1 MSRKLTIAEA
11 EEEAAAMRKIRDELV
26 KRGFT
31 QPAPGATGTVRT
43 PADRIAE
50 LEARVAALE
59 GRIDAIRKTV
69 PARSCAC
76 PPSNEDTCRAAMCPR
91 RPWVVT

>member
-1 MSRKLTIAEA
+1 MTDTPSPAIGHVVTAADGIAA
-11 EEEAAAMRKIRDELV
+11 
-26 KRGFT
+26 
-31 QPAPGATGTVRT
+31 
-43 PADRIAE
+43 
-50 LEARVAALE
+50 LERRVAALE
-59 GRIDAIRKTV
+59 GRIDAISKTV